1 MSNTKSFLHLCQMF
15 FGAEPKPNPHRQ
27 FRKLTQGWLHG
38 LPGASNGDGRW
49 LERLLRRS
57 NGDMR
62 LNGPLEPTGETDS
75 WRSSPEPP
83 AGTDKGPAC
92 VETSGEDETDGGV
105 GAAAYWMASPEA
117 PVGTDAGP
125 EGAETPG

>member
-1 MSNTKSFLHLCQMF
+1 MAGAAPQTLQRRRMS
-15 FGAEPKPNPHRQ
+15 
-27 FRKLTQGWLHG
+27 
-38 LPGASNGDGRW
+38 
-49 LERLLRRS
+49 
-57 NGDMR
+57 
-62 LNGPLEPTGETDS
+62 GPLKPPGETDS

-92 VETSGEDETDGGV
+92 VETSGEDETDSWNSSPELPTETDGGV
-105 GAAAYWMASPEA
+105 GAYWMASPEA